1 RSASCH
7 APHCGRSRRQLSPA
21 PPREPPAG
29 PIDVVPSPSRTWH
42 IEVGRPNDDDVLHG
56 PSSCRRSF
64 HRRRLPTAEV
74 PLSSLADA
82 QSSASLRARGDGRPP
97 RPTDRTGLEGLAGGS
112 LSVQAFGY
120 VAGSAGT
127 AATARA
133 NREAFDRWRIVPR
146 MLRDVSERDM
156 SVEVLGTAM
165 PSPVLLA
172 PIGVQSILHP
182 DGELATARAAAAE
195 GVPMVLSTASSYS
208 IEEVAEAN
216 GDGPRWFQL
225 YWPKD
230 QEMAVSFLDRAKAAG
245 YTALVVTL
253 DTFTLAWRPRDL
265 DQAYLPF
272 LRGIGCA
279 NYFTDPVF
287 QKAVGGPVTDANRD
301 TALLHWVANFGNPS
315 LTWDD
320 LIFLRD
326 HWDGPIALK
335 GIQHPDDARQA
346 VDAGMDAIVVS
357 NHGGRQVDGAVASL
371 DALTTI
377 VDAVRDQATVLFD
390 SGVRTGADV
399 AKALA
404 LGAKAVMVG

>member
-1 RSASCH
+1 M
-7 APHCGRSRRQLSPA
+7 
-21 PPREPPAG
+21 
-29 PIDVVPSPSRTWH
+29 
-42 IEVGRPNDDDVLHG
+42 
-56 PSSCRRSF
+56 
-64 HRRRLPTAEV
+64 
-74 PLSSLADA
+74 SSLADF
-82 QSSASLRARGDGRPP
+82 QNSIYLQGLGDVRPP
-97 RPTDRTGLEGLAGGS
+97 LPTDLTRLEGLAEGS

-404 LGAKAVMVG
+404 LGAKAVMVGRPYAYGLALGGQSGVQHVSALPPGRTGADHGPRRDHPSDELNLEALVRA

>member
-1 RSASCH
+1 MSALADHQNSIYLQ
-7 APHCGRSRRQLSPA
+7 GL
-21 PPREPPAG
+21 G
-29 PIDVVPSPSRTWH
+29 
-42 IEVGRPNDDDVLHG
+42 DVL
-56 PSSCRRSF
+56 PA
-64 HRRRLPTAEV
+64 LPTD
-74 PLSSLADA
+74 L
-82 QSSASLRARGDGRPP
+82 
-97 RPTDRTGLEGLAGGS
+97 TKLEGLAERS
-112 LSVQAFGY
+112 LSAQAFGY

-127 AATARA
+127 EATARA

-146 MLRDVSERDM
+146 MLRDVAHRDL
-156 SVEVLGTAM
+156 SVDVLGTAM

-172 PIGVQSILHP
+172 PIGVQSIFHP
-182 DGELATARAAAAE
+182 DGELAVARAAEAE
-195 GVPMVLSTASSYS
+195 GVPMVLSTASSYT
-208 IEEVAEAN
+208 IEDVAESN
-216 GDGPRWFQL
+216 GDGPRWYQL

-230 QEMAVSFLDRAKAAG
+230 RDLAASFMERAKAAG

-272 LRGIGCA
+272 LRGIGVA

-287 QKAVGGPVTDANRD
+287 QKAIGGPVTGANRD
-301 TALLHWVANFGNPS
+301 TAILHWVANFGNPS

-346 VDAGMDAIVVS
+346 VDAGMDAVIVS

-371 DALTTI
+371 DALATV

-390 SGVRTGADV
+390 SGIRTGSDIV
-399 AKALA
+399 KALA
-404 LGAKAVMVG
+404 LGAKAVLVARPYAYGLALAGQAGVQHVLRCLQAELELTMALAGAARPDDLTLETLVRA